1 MSPMNRTVTTLV
13 SVTSSSRQT
22 HDSQACN
29 AVQDWPGEIL
39 RAYLVYQL
47 LEYPAM
53 KYLIFLLALA
63 LSSINAVAGG
73 VYQEPD
79 AFIAEVFADKPPK
92 AEVIWPDQALKAQIR
107 EILGH
112 DYQGLRIRYWHQGQR
127 TAWILDEIGKDKPI
141 TTGFVINQGRME
153 RVRVLI
159 FRESRGWEI
168 RHAFFTDQFDNA
180 SLKTNSELDR
190 TIDNIS
196 GATLSV
202 RAVTKLARVALLL
215 DQTVRSQKGSE

>member
-1 MSPMNRTVTTLV
+1 MKKPVFILLLSLL
-13 SVTSSSRQT
+13 S
-22 HDSQACN
+22 AN
-29 AVQDWPGEIL
+29 A
-39 RAYLVYQL
+39 
-47 LEYPAM
+47 
-53 KYLIFLLALA
+53 F
-63 LSSINAVAGG
+63 AGG

-79 AFIAEVFADKPPK
+79 AFIAEVFAENPPK
-92 AEVIWPDQALKAQIR
+92 AEVIWPTNELKAQIKDV
-107 EILGH
+107 LGH
-112 DYQGLRIRYWHQGQR
+112 DYKGLRIRYWKQDKT

-141 TTGFVINQGRME
+141 TTGFVINNGRIE

-180 SLKTNSELDR
+180 ALNKDMELDR

-215 DQTVRSQKGSE
+215 DQAVNAKQDS

>member
-1 MSPMNRTVTTLV
+1 MKHFTV
-13 SVTSSSRQT
+13 
-22 HDSQACN
+22 
-29 AVQDWPGEIL
+29 IL
-39 RAYLVYQL
+39 L
-47 LEYPAM
+47 L
-53 KYLIFLLALA
+53 ILLSASA
-63 LSSINAVAGG
+63 HAGG

-92 AEVIWPDQALKAQIR
+92 AGVVWPDTELKAQIKD
-107 EILGH
+107 ILGH
-112 DYQGLRIRYWHQGQR
+112 DYKGLRIRYWKQQQR
-127 TAWILDEIGKDKPI
+127 TAWVLDEIGKDKPI
-141 TTGFVINQGRME
+141 TTGFVINNGRIE

-180 SLKTNSELDR
+180 SLKDDTQLDR
-190 TIDNIS
+190 HIDNIS

-215 DQTVRSQKGSE
+215 DQVVNAQKESS